1 MLIFIWSAAIIALV
15 FSYWKDKARTAN
27 SFKRSF
33 RSLKNLAPGLL
44 GMIAA
49 VGLVLAVIPE
59 QQLIRLFSIQ
69 TLWGFIL
76 VSLAG
81 AIVTIPGPIAFPL
94 AGALL
99 SMGAAPAA
107 LASFITTLTMVGLV
121 TAPLE
126 ASYFGNRF
134 VILRQSLSFI
144 AAIVIGLIMG
154 VLL

>member
-1 MLIFIWSAAIIALV
+1 MLAFIWLAAISALA
-15 FSYWKDKARTAN
+15 FSYFKDKKSTLT
-27 SFKRSF
+27 SIKRSF
-33 RSLKNLAPGLL
+33 ISLKNLAPGLI

-49 VGLVLAVIPE
+49 VGLVLSIIPE
-59 QQLIRLFSIQ
+59 EQLIRLFSIHS
-69 TLWGFIL
+69 LWGFIL

-81 AIVTIPGPIAFPL
+81 AIITIPGPIAFPL

-99 SMGAAPAA
+99 TMGAAPAA

-126 ASYFGNRF
+126 ASYFGTRF
-134 VILRQSLSFI
+134 VVLRQSLSFI
-144 AAIVIGLIMG
+144 AAVAIGLIMG